1 MPCWCPPDNNNIN
14 NKDNTDGNDN
24 NNLVC
29 VNKSNHVHARLW
41 LSYNNDN
48 NNDDGN
54 DDNNDDNGNDD
65 NDNDV
70 MIKMII
76 IIKTM
81 IPYHH
86 YHLEVLSPQKMISMI
101 LILYVM
107 IAILLIDNCDDNC
120 DNNNDK

>member
-1 MPCWCPPDNNNIN
+1 
-14 NKDNTDGNDN
+14 
-24 NNLVC
+24 
-29 VNKSNHVHARLW
+29 
-41 LSYNNDN
+41 
-48 NNDDGN
+48 
-54 DDNNDDNGNDD
+54 
-65 NDNDV
+65 
-70 MIKMII
+70 MII